1 MILTPSSGPPVADWK
16 RGKRG
21 REEKANINAT
31 TLLKAILQPLR
42 VVMGGEVY
50 SMRPLAKQTTLSFS
64 VIQGMC
70 GGDVSAGSL
79 TQPEDLSGRCLQ
91 KPGGLRRSCSGPE
104 GWAGGLVSP
113 AESHSS
119 PRMESPAGRG
129 RRGERENVW
138 CKLEP
143 LSIRTPL
150 K

>member
-1 MILTPSSGPPVADWK
+1 
-16 RGKRG
+16 
-21 REEKANINAT
+21 
-31 TLLKAILQPLR
+31 
-42 VVMGGEVY
+42 MGGEVY

-79 TQPEDLSGRCLQ
+79 TQPEDLSGHCLQ

-119 PRMESPAGRG
+119 PRMESPAARG